1 MTSPTPR
8 SHVVGGRGRS
18 PQRSENSTM
27 LPDVGARIAPRGV
40 MSWERISGNWA
51 HWKGRV
57 RERWG
62 RLTDDQLIVVAGR
75 REQLSGRIQEAYG
88 ISREDADR
96 QLRNWE
102 RNLSVGESTDPD
114 DEDGDTSR
122 LAHRP

>member
-1 MTSPTPR
+1 
-8 SHVVGGRGRS
+8 
-18 PQRSENSTM
+18 
-27 LPDVGARIAPRGV
+27 